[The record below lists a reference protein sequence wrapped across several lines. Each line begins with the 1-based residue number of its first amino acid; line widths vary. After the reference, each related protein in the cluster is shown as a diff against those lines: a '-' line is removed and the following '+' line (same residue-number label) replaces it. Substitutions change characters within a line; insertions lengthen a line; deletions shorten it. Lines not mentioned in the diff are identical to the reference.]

1 MIPTIE
7 EIRKLCTESSFER
20 GIEYF
25 RGGSVRGLEQ
35 FGNRITSIVEGTSDY
50 EVTIRMDKGDI
61 EASCTCPYDWG
72 GYCKHIVATLL
83 ALSENYKKVK
93 KDKDEKE
100 RRIKTILNNLS
111 PDELK
116 GFLTAELEK
125 NFSLRDHFTIY
136 FSGKGSKIRSLH
148 DYKKEISLLYRE
160 TTGRHGFIEY
170 GIEVDFSYICDLAD
184 RYIKAGNL
192 LEAATIYQALSEVIA
207 DNMEGVDDSDGYYG
221 GEFGQAMEDFVNC
234 INRAK
239 LSYKE
244 KKDYIGYIFNKYIEN
259 DPDYFQEYYDYAL
272 REICQSKDGLEYW
285 KRLLSPHLPEYLP
298 DHSQWHEHYQAKQL
312 LGMQLH
318 ILDLLDD
325 EKGFSELIQRCY
337 GKHHEF
343 CLLYARHLEKYGKS
357 KEAIKI
363 AEEGLTLFPEH
374 LTKEI
379 RRFLNRFYEKD
390 SPERYKQNLVTLF
403 IEDRNWDDYETLKE
417 LCSEEEWK
425 KIFSVIINGF
435 SKDRFGSKDT
445 IISMYLRERMF
456 EEALRHVLARRSLF
470 TLSIYHKDL
479 SERFPERYFD
489 AYKELL
495 IPFADSKMGR
505 AHYREI
511 VRYLEQMKKIKGF
524 GEQLRQLVKLLKTKY
539 ANRPAFL
546 DEIEGI

>member
-7 EIRKLCTESSFER
+7 QIRKLCTESSFER

-25 RGGSVRGLEQ
+25 RGGSVKGLEQ
-35 FGNRITSIVEGTSDY
+35 FGNRITSVVEGTSDY
-50 EVTIRMDKGDI
+50 EVTIRMDKEDI

-83 ALSENYKKVK
+83 ALSENYKKIK
-93 KDKDEKE
+93 KNREEKE
-100 RRIKTILNNLS
+100 RRIEIILNNLS
-111 PDELK
+111 VDELK
-116 GFLTAELEK
+116 GFLTAEFEK
-125 NFSLRDHFTIY
+125 NSSLRDHFTIY

-148 DYKKEISLLYRE
+148 DYKKEINLLYRE
-160 TTGRHGFIEY
+160 ITGRHGFIEY
-170 GIEVDFSYICDLAD
+170 GIEVDFSYIRDLAD

-207 DNMEGVDDSDGYYG
+207 ENMEGVDDSDGYYG
-221 GEFGQAMEDFVNC
+221 GEFAQAVEDFVNC

-244 KKDYIGYIFNKYIEN
+244 KKDYIGYLFNKYIEN

-272 REICQSKDGLEYW
+272 RKICQSKDDLEHW
-285 KRLLSPHLPEYLP
+285 KRLLKPHLPADLP
-298 DHSQWHEHYQAKQL
+298 DHDQWHEYYHAREL
-312 LGMQLH
+312 LDMQLH

-325 EKGFSELIQRCY
+325 GNGFYELIQRY
-337 GKHHEF
+337 YQKDHGF
-343 CLLYARHLEKYGKS
+343 CLLYANRLEKDGRS
-357 KEAIKI
+357 KEAVRM
-363 AEEGLTLFPEH
+363 AEEGLALFPDH

-379 RRFLNRFYEKD
+379 RRFLNRFYERH
-390 SPERYKQNLVTLF
+390 SPEKYRENLVTLF
-403 IEDRNWDDYETLKE
+403 IQDRDWNDYKRLRE

-425 KIFSVIINGF
+425 KIFSVIIKGL
-435 SKDRFGSKDT
+435 SKGRFGSKDT
-445 IISMYLRERMF
+445 IISLHLREGMF
-456 EEALRHVLARRSLF
+456 EEALKHVLGQKSLF
-470 TLSIYHKDL
+470 TLRRYHKDL
-479 SERFPERYFD
+479 SERFPKRYFE

-495 IPFADSKMGR
+495 IPFADSRMGR